1 MQARGI
7 GQVSGG
13 GVVSVNEALARGLRH
28 RIVSDIAAAERASA
42 QLMRVAARTCS
53 TPATRKGARRFFK
66 EQTRIYS
73 RLLLA
78 QPEDLIAGRLGVWL
92 CWHAC
97 EDGADARYERD
108 EIGVVLHVIDLLSGA
123 GRTLALPL
131 RLRAHLFERTFQRL
145 GTTEPSEVLVELGHA
160 ALWGV
165 ALGIVLSCVKTM
177 PEGKTLT
184 AQLPFL
190 LPTPSGAVLGDTLT
204 EWPYVCVNTY
214 VGGRRPLTPAKER
227 LRLAMQA
234 EMEHLSLQALER
246 MVSGYFVGL
255 LGTQG
260 SGGRIDALFRR
271 SIEACFTLMRQVSS
285 VLQQHSHSLLAKAA
299 REDAIQRNELMWRWA
314 NLQHRV
320 QCEEVVA

>member
-1 MQARGI
+1 MHANRT

-13 GVVSVNEALARGLRH
+13 CVVSVNEALARGLRH

-42 QLMRVAARTCS
+42 QLIQAAARSCS

-78 QPEDLIAGRLGVWL
+78 QPEDLIAERYGVWV

-97 EDGADARYERD
+97 EEGADPRYERD
-108 EIGVVLHVIDLLSGA
+108 EIGVVVHVIDLLSGA
-123 GRTLALPL
+123 GRTFALPL
-131 RLRAHLFERTFQRL
+131 RLRAHLFERTFQRIS
-145 GTTEPSEVLVELGHA
+145 TTEPSAVLMELRQA

-177 PEGKTLT
+177 PEGKALT

-190 LPTPSGAVLGDTLT
+190 LPTSSGAVLGDTLT
-204 EWPYVCVNTY
+204 EWPYLCVNTY

-234 EMEHLSLQALER
+234 ELAPLSLQAMER

-260 SGGRIDALFRR
+260 SGGRIDDLFRR
-271 SIEACFTLMRQVSS
+271 STDACFKLMRQVSS

-299 REDAIQRNELMWRWA
+299 REDAMQRNELMWRWA
-314 NLQHRV
+314 NLQHRG
-320 QCEEVVA
+320 QCEEAVS